1 MMAHH
6 PLLLMSVIPALLFGQ
21 ESGIPR
27 DTSFT
32 VASAAVEV
40 LAQFPNATIVFPSL
54 PSGVVERKNLLYA
67 SIGGRELHLDA
78 YVPDTPAHHP
88 HPAVILIHGGGWRS
102 GDRSQTVPM
111 AQRLAAAGY
120 VAVAVEYRLSPE
132 ARYPAALH
140 DLKSAVRWLRA
151 HARELTLDTARIAA
165 LGCSAGGHLAAL
177 LGTTAGEQRF
187 EGNGGTPGHTSTI
200 QAIVDIDGVLD
211 FTHPAE
217 SGKDTGSAKPSAG
230 ASWLGATYR
239 ERPDLWR
246 EASPLQHVSR
256 QTPPVLFLNS
266 SLDRF
271 HAGRHEMIVKLQ
283 AYGIPS
289 HVQTFPDTPHPFWL
303 FHPWFDSTCAHVI
316 RFLDTTF
323 QSTRH

>member
-1 MMAHH
+1 MKHTLFLLGLMPAH
-6 PLLLMSVIPALLFGQ
+6 LFGQ
-21 ESGIPR
+21 SPGILR

-40 LAQFPNATIVFPSL
+40 LARYPQAAMVFPSL
-54 PSGVVERKNLLYA
+54 PPGVTERKNLVYA
-67 SIGGRELHLDA
+67 SIGERHLHLDA
-78 YVPDTPAHHP
+78 YLPETPAHH
-88 HPAVILIHGGGWRS
+88 AYAGVILIHGGGWRS
-102 GDRSQTVPM
+102 GDRSQAVPM

-120 VAVAVEYRLSPE
+120 VAIAVEYRLSPE

-151 HARELTLDTARIAA
+151 HARDLTLDTSRIAA

-177 LGTTAGEQRF
+177 LGSTNGDPRF
-187 EGNGGTPGHTSTI
+187 EGSGGTPGHSSAI

-211 FTHPAE
+211 LTHPAE

-246 EASPLQHVSR
+246 EASPLRHVR
-256 QTPPVLFLNS
+256 RETPPVLFVNS

-271 HAGRHEMIVKLQ
+271 HAGRDEMIGKLQ

-289 HVQTFPDTPHPFWL
+289 RVQTLPDTPHPFWL
-303 FHPWFDSTCAHVI
+303 FHPWFDSTCGYVI
-316 RFLDTTF
+316 RFLDNTF
-323 QSTRH
+323 LSTLR

>member
-1 MMAHH
+1 MFMKHTLR
-6 PLLLMSVIPALLFGQ
+6 LLGLMPALLFGQ
-21 ESGIPR
+21 SPGILR
-27 DTSFT
+27 DTSLT

-40 LAQFPNATIVFPSL
+40 LARYPHAAIVFPSL
-54 PSGVVERKNLLYA
+54 PPGVTERKNLVYA
-67 SIGGRELHLDA
+67 SIGERNLHLDA
-78 YVPDTPAHHP
+78 YLPDTPARRTY
-88 HPAVILIHGGGWRS
+88 AGVILIHGGGWRS
-102 GDRSQTVPM
+102 GDRSQVVPM
-111 AQRLAAAGY
+111 AQRLAAEGY

-151 HARELTLDTARIAA
+151 HARELTLDTSRIAA

-177 LGTTAGEQRF
+177 LGTTSGDPRF
-187 EGNGGTPGHTSTI
+187 EGNRGTSGHSSTI

-217 SGKDTGSAKPSAG
+217 SGKHTGSAKPSAG